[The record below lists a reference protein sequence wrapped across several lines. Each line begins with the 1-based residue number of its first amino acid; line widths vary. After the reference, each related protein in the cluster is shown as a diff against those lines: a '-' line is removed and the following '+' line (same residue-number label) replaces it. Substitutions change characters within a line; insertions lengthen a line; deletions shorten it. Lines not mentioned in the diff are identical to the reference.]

1 MYRTPLRLL
10 TAGAMTLLLAP
21 AIAIAA
27 DADQKHSFR
36 FTIVSDL
43 DMEVAGQKQKID
55 AETTVQYSWSR
66 AGGERT
72 LSFDSIQVK
81 ANQDGKA
88 LINTVMNRSKVTNT
102 KEGKTEDTLFDSA
115 PEQLKTMLRDS
126 FNTPLCKLQVD
137 ENGSEVKREV
147 VGGPGA
153 KSFIDNGMI
162 ANALLFHPPF
172 MRGQKEWSAP
182 VEMSMGNGGFAK
194 GNLTYK
200 VTGQQNGQH
209 VQVSGRLTNES
220 YKPPGN
226 PLTIKNTNYQ
236 VAGEQLYD
244 PAQREW
250 ISGKLKI
257 DASFDMASGDT
268 RLGGAKGTMAL
279 NFDELGDKGATEKK

>member
-1 MYRTPLRLL
+1 MFRSPLRLL
-10 TAGAMTLLLAP
+10 TAGAMMLLVGS
-21 AIAIAA
+21 AIARAA

-55 AETTVQYSWSR
+55 AQTTVQYSWDR
-66 AGGERT
+66 QGPERT

-81 ANQDGKA
+81 ANQDGKT

-102 KEGKTEDTLFDSA
+102 KEGKAEDTLFESA

-126 FNTPLCKLQVD
+126 FNTPLCKLHVD

-162 ANALLFHPPF
+162 ANAMLFHPPF

-182 VEMSMGNGGFAK
+182 VEISMGNGGFAK
-194 GNLTYK
+194 GNLAYK
-200 VTGQQNGQH
+200 VTGDKNGQL
-209 VQVSGRLTNES
+209 VKVDGRLTNES

-236 VAGEQLYD
+236 VTGEQRYD

-250 ISGKLKI
+250 VSGKLKI

-279 NFDELGDKGATEKK
+279 NFDELDDKGATEKK

>member
-1 MYRTPLRLL
+1 MFRIAVRLL
-10 TAGAMTLLLAP
+10 TGGAIALLLAP
-21 AIAIAA
+21 AIATAA
-27 DADQKHSFR
+27 NADQKHSFR

-43 DMEVAGQKQKID
+43 DMQVAGQKQKID
-55 AETTVQYSWSR
+55 AQTTVQYSWDR
-66 AGGERT
+66 QGAERT

-81 ANQDGKA
+81 ANQDGKT
-88 LINTVMNRSKVTNT
+88 LIDTVMNRSKVTNT
-102 KEGKTEDTLFDSA
+102 KDGKSEDTSFESA

-137 ENGSEVKREV
+137 ENGGEVKREV

-182 VEMSMGNGGFAK
+182 VEISMGNGGFAK

-200 VTGQQNGQH
+200 VTGEQNGQL
-209 VQVSGRLTNES
+209 VKVAGRLTNES

-236 VAGEQLYD
+236 VTGEQLFD
-244 PAQREW
+244 SAQGEW
-250 ISGKLKI
+250 VFGKLKI

-268 RLGGAKGTMAL
+268 RLGGAKGTMSL
-279 NFDELGDKGATEKK
+279 KFDELGDRGATENK